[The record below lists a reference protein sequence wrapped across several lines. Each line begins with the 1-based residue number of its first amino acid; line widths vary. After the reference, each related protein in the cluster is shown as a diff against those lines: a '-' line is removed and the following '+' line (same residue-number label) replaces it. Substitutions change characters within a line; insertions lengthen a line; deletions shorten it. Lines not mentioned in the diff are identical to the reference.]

1 MPTPIPEKQTITI
14 PEEISVRALAALLG
28 VDPTKVIGKLV
39 AGGIMATINQSL
51 DFDSASL
58 VADDFGF
65 TAVAPTTTSTLKKT
79 TDSKKAASR
88 APIVTIMGHV
98 DHGKTSLLDYIRR
111 SKIAAGE
118 SGGIT
123 QHISAYQINF
133 STKEGTKRK
142 ITFVDTPGHEAFS
155 ALRAHGAALTDIVI
169 LVVAADDGIK
179 PQTVEA
185 IKHARSAN
193 VPIIV
198 AVNKTDLPG
207 ANIERVK
214 QQLSEQELV
223 AEDWGGATVVVP
235 VSAKSGQGVDDLLE
249 MVILTA
255 DLLGLKADAEATPEG
270 IVIEANLDKQ
280 VGPIATVLVYNGTL
294 HPGQVIVIGKTYGR
308 IRALLDDLGERVTSA
323 GPAKPAII
331 TGLKDVPQFGE
342 RLEVVPNEKVARTMT
357 QTGLAG
363 KSSVSKES
371 DNTFRIIIKADV
383 GGSLAALEETIGK
396 LKTKDAT
403 VEIIASGIGSVTEND
418 VTLAK
423 TANAQIIA
431 FRVQIPKRIKEL
443 AVQEAVTLLEYWI
456 IYDTFEFL
464 QEQLKKIATPVK
476 VVTEMGRFKVLA
488 LFSKKDSSAIIGGE
502 VVKGEL
508 KNGLE
513 LVVTRSKAEIGQAK
527 ITQIKI
533 GKIDTDK
540 AEAGSQCGLSVV
552 GYTDMEVGDVIIA
565 NEISYE

>member
-1 MPTPIPEKQTITI
+1 MSEKQTIEI
-14 PEEISVRALAALLG
+14 PEEISVRALAAALG

-39 AGGIMATINQSL
+39 TGGVMATINQSL
-51 DFDSASL
+51 DFDTATL
-58 VADDFGF
+58 VAEEFGF
-65 TAVAPTTTSTLKKT
+65 AVEAQKATTSVKKT
-79 TDSKKAASR
+79 TDSKNAAAR

-111 SKIAAGE
+111 SNIAAGE

-133 STKEGTKRK
+133 SAKEGAKRK

-179 PQTVEA
+179 PQTIEA
-185 IKHARSAN
+185 INHARSAN

-198 AVNKTDLPG
+198 AVNKVDLPG

-223 AEDWGGATVVVP
+223 PEDWGGKTIIVP
-235 VSAKSGQGVDDLLE
+235 VSAKSGQGVEDLLE

-255 DLLGLKADAEATPEG
+255 DLLDLKADAEATPEG

-308 IRALLDDLGERVTSA
+308 IRALQDDLGERITSA
-323 GPAKPAII
+323 GPAKPVVV
-331 TGLKDVPQFGE
+331 TGLKDVPSFGE

-357 QTGLAG
+357 QGQGAKAVG
-363 KSSVSKES
+363 SKES
-371 DNTFRIIIKADV
+371 ENTFRIVIKADV
-383 GGSLAALEETIGK
+383 GGSLAALEESIRK

-403 VEIIASGIGSVTEND
+403 VEIISSGIGSVNEND
-418 VTLAK
+418 LTLAK
-423 TANAQIIA
+423 TSNAHLIA
-431 FRVQIPKRIKEL
+431 FRVQIPKRLKEL
-443 AVQEAVTLLEYWI
+443 AEKEQVALLEHWI
-456 IYDTFEFL
+456 IYDVLEFL

-476 VVTEMGRFKVLA
+476 IVTEVGRFKVLA
-488 LFSKKDSSAIIGGE
+488 LFSKKGDKAIIGGE
-502 VVKGEL
+502 VAKGEV
-508 KNGLE
+508 KNGQE
-513 LVVTRSKAEIGQAK
+513 LVITRNKEELGQAK
-527 ITQIKI
+527 VNQIKI
-533 GKIDTDK
+533 GKVDTDK
-540 AEAGSQCGLSVV
+540 AEAGTQCGLSIE
-552 GYTDMEVGDVIIA
+552 GYTDIEVGDVIIV
-565 NEISYE
+565 NEISYD

>member
-1 MPTPIPEKQTITI
+1 MMTEKQTIEI
-14 PEEISVRALAALLG
+14 PEEISVRALAADLG

-39 AGGIMATINQSL
+39 AGGVMATINQTL
-51 DFDSASL
+51 DFDTATL
-58 VADDFGF
+58 IAEEFGF
-65 TAVAPTTTSTLKKT
+65 TATAQKAVSAVRKT
-79 TDSKKAASR
+79 TDSKNAAAR
-88 APIVTIMGHV
+88 PPIVTIMGHV

-111 SKIAAGE
+111 SNIAAGE

-133 STKEGTKRK
+133 ATKEGQKRK

-155 ALRAHGAALTDIVI
+155 ALRAHGATLTDIVI

-179 PQTVEA
+179 PQTIEA
-185 IKHARSAN
+185 INHAKSAN
-193 VPIIV
+193 VPIVV

-223 AEDWGGATVVVP
+223 SEDWGGKTIVVP
-235 VSAKSGQGVDDLLE
+235 VSAKSGQGVEDLLE

-255 DLLGLKADAEATPEG
+255 DLLDLKADADSTPEG

-308 IRALLDDLGERVTSA
+308 IRALEDDTGSRISSA

-331 TGLKDVPQFGE
+331 TGLKDVPNFGE

-357 QTGLAG
+357 QGQTTKAAG
-363 KSSVSKES
+363 AKES
-371 DNTFRIIIKADV
+371 DNTFRIVLKADV
-383 GGSLAALEETIGK
+383 GGSLAALEESVRK

-403 VEIIASGIGSVTEND
+403 VEIIASGIGPVNEND
-418 VTLAK
+418 LTLAK
-423 TANAQIIA
+423 TSNAHLIA
-431 FRVQIPKRIKEL
+431 FRVQVPKRVKEL
-443 AVQEAVTLLEYWI
+443 AEKEQVTLLEYWI
-456 IYDTFEFL
+456 IYDALEFL
-464 QEQLKKIATPVK
+464 QEELKRIATPVK
-476 VVTEMGRFKVLA
+476 VITETGRFKVLA
-488 LFSKKDSSAIIGGE
+488 LFSKKGDKAIIGGE
-502 VVKGEL
+502 VAKGEL

-513 LVVTRSKAEIGQAK
+513 LVVTRNKEELGQAK
-527 ITQIKI
+527 ISQIKI
-533 GKIDTDK
+533 GKVDTDK
-540 AEAGSQCGLSVV
+540 AEAGTQCGLSIE
-552 GYTDMEVGDVIIA
+552 GYTDIEVGDVVIA
-565 NEISYE
+565 NAVTYE